1 MFISS
6 DTYYAMMTSPLR
18 NYVVC
23 NIQYVINVKKLLFE
37 YNEEEEKDEEDEE
50 EEEDKKDQ

>member
-1 MFISS
+1 
-6 DTYYAMMTSPLR
+6 MMTSPLR